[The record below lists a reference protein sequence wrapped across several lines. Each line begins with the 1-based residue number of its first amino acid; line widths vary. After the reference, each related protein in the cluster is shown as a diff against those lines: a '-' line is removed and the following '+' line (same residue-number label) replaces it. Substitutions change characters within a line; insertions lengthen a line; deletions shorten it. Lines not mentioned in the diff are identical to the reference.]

1 MSDRRHHTISST
13 SWHNKW
19 SYKYLFLFFLS
30 SVRLLSLYC
39 YEFSSGIED
48 TIIKVMG
55 VTTAEYGLLFSVSA
69 WPSIIL
75 CLIGGILVDRLVG
88 LRLGLLIVVS
98 SVLLGQ
104 IIWAIGGFTD
114 MYSIMLVGR
123 FFIGAGN
130 ELDIVIDHAFK
141 AVWFKEDLPLVV
153 SIDAAFG
160 RIGGTSA
167 ILLPQVI
174 YDSFSIFRSSNS
186 RLGVTLLTAAGFMIV
201 GLIFSQLVIKSI
213 LIRLFKQVS
222 LTFWLITV
230 VYAAYFPSC
239 FHLPV

>member
-1 MSDRRHHTISST
+1 M
-13 SWHNKW
+13 
-19 SYKYLFLFFLS
+19 
-30 SVRLLSLYC
+30 
-39 YEFSSGIED
+39 
-48 TIIKVMG
+48 
-55 VTTAEYGLLFSVSA
+55 
-69 WPSIIL
+69 L

-114 MYSIMLVGR
+114 KYFIMLAGC

-130 ELDIVIDHAFK
+130 ELVIVIDHAFK
-141 AVWFKEDLPLVV
+141 AVWFKKDLALAV

-160 RIGGTSA
+160 RIGGTLA

-186 RLGVTLLTAAGFMIV
+186 RLGVTLTTHSCWIHDSRTNLLSISNHYNYMDYKKEEPISNPKSG
-201 GLIFSQLVIKSI
+201 IKSI

-222 LTFWLITV
+222 LTFSLITV